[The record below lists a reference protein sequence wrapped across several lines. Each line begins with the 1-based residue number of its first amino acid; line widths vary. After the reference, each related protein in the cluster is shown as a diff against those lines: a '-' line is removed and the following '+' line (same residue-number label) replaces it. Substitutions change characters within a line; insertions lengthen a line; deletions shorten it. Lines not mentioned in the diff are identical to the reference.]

1 MPVIKPTYYNYGKVL
16 DYDFNLNCVIGDQQ
30 AALIGQNGFSEMSIG
45 MNFGTSASVLYNSGS
60 KPNLINGLITSVL
73 YSESKKKIY
82 LSEGTINACN
92 SLFYYLENILNIDH
106 KQMQWDE
113 RCKNQDTEGIFISG
127 FSGIAAP
134 YWLSGFEDI
143 YWNINKN
150 NKNEII
156 RAAMESI
163 GFLVNDIIEMLRVN
177 TSANFTQITASGG
190 GARDSLLQFIADLTG
205 HFIRRPKMKDKTAL
219 GVYRILNDDYAN
231 NMIHEG
237 DLYEPNIDRDISI
250 KIKQW
255 KNTISSLK

>member
-1 MPVIKPTYYNYGKVL
+1 MAK
-16 DYDFNLNCVIGDQQ
+16 
-30 AALIGQNGFSEMSIG
+30 
-45 MNFGTSASVLYNSGS
+45 
-60 KPNLINGLITSVL
+60 
-73 YSESKKKIY
+73 
-82 LSEGTINACN
+82 
-92 SLFYYLENILNIDH
+92 
-106 KQMQWDE
+106 
-113 RCKNQDTEGIFISG
+113 RCKNQDTKGIFISG